1 MIDLLKAIIYFC
13 ETCLARALT
22 QVQLSFF
29 PNLFLNILFFIYY
42 FIYSVFCV
50 TCFAIL
56 SSFFSFVFT
65 KGFMSSASTSS
76 LCLEFF

>member
-13 ETCLARALT
+13 ETCLTRVLT

-29 PNLFLNILFFIYY
+29 PNLFPKILFFIYY
-42 FIYSVFCV
+42 FIYSVLCV
-50 TCFAIL
+50 TCSAIL
-56 SSFFSFVFT
+56 SSFFSFVST
-65 KGFMSSASTSS
+65 KDFMSSAFTFS